1 MNILSDC
8 HTHSA
13 ESENG
18 IIALEPREARFLPGK
33 VYSIGIHPW
42 NTVGTTAED
51 LRALY
56 ELVLHPQVVAIGETG
71 LDRLRGGE
79 LNLQTELFRHHV
91 VLSESIKKPLIIHD
105 VRCIPELI
113 RLRKIMKATQ
123 PWIFHGYRGNAEMAK
138 LLCNAGIMVSFGE
151 RFTPGVPQS
160 VPSDMI
166 LVETDI
172 SSLPIE
178 EIAKQVSPDDSDLP
192 GRNLRRVLSL

>member
-1 MNILSDC
+1 D
-8 HTHSA
+8 
-13 ESENG
+13 ENG
-18 IIALEPREARFLPGK
+18 ETI
-33 VYSIGIHPW
+33 
-42 NTVGTTAED
+42 TQD
-51 LRALY
+51 LSTLD

-71 LDRLRGGE
+71 LDRLRGGD
-79 LNLQTELFRHHV
+79 LNLQTELFKHHV

-105 VRCIPELI
+105 VRYIPELI
-113 RLRKIMKATQ
+113 SLRKILKATQ

-178 EIAKQVSPDDSDLP
+178 EIAKRVSPDDSDLP